1 MNHCMVTTAKH
12 ALFTCLFLVHV
23 SVAASVGKTG
33 WKEICDLETE
43 AMLKVLACIRDT
55 GKGNV
60 GHVITKFMSNNALL
74 TRALCGAGFN
84 IESLLGLYF
93 AGEFMEELKRAERK
107 CREELL

>member
-1 MNHCMVTTAKH
+1 MNYCMVTAAKH
-12 ALFTCLFLVHV
+12 ALLTCFFLVHV
-23 SVAASVGKTG
+23 SAAAAAGKNG
-33 WKEICDLETE
+33 WMEICDLDTE
-43 AMLKVLACIRDT
+43 VMLKVLACIRDT

-84 IESLLGLYF
+84 IDSLLGLYF
-93 AGEFMEELKRAERK
+93 AGDFMEELKRADRK